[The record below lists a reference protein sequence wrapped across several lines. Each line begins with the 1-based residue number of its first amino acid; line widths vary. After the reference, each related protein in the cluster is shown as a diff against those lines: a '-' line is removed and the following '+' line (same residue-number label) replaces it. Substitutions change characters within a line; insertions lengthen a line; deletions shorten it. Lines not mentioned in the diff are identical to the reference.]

1 MKRKRGDRRGYW
13 RRIVTEFERSGRT
26 QESFARSRKLNVW
39 TFRTWLY
46 RIRAEKRQKQPT
58 AAPLVEVEVVGDSV
72 TAVRDAVYIRTGN
85 GVTVEFQGTP
95 TPSYLAAVVLQLHGG
110 GQ

>member
-1 MKRKRGDRRGYW
+1 MKRKKGDRRGYW
-13 RRIVTEFERSGRT
+13 RRIVAEFERSGRT
-26 QESFARSRKLNVW
+26 QEAFARSRRLNVW

-46 RIRAEKRQKQPT
+46 RIRAEKRKKQSEV
-58 AAPLVEVEVVGDSV
+58 APLVEVEVVENPG
-72 TAVRDAVYIRTGN
+72 TAVREAVCIRTGN

-95 TPSYLAAVVLQLHGG
+95 SPSYLAAVVLQLDGG